1 MSTYLRLTFAIFALA
16 TVLVG
21 APLLIAPGRFLALWN
36 WAPVDAILSRILGA
50 ALLALAG
57 ASLLGAQ
64 ATDRRQTRSLVQI
77 EALFCV
83 LATLGILR
91 HLLAGA
97 SYPLVVW
104 VAAAILGLFAI
115 AWIILAVRE
124 S

>member
-1 MSTYLRLTFAIFALA
+1 MTTFRRLTFAIFALVA
-16 TVLVG
+16 VLVG

-50 ALLALAG
+50 ALLALAW
-57 ASLLGAQ
+57 ASILGTQ
-64 ATDRRQTRSLVQI
+64 ATDRQLTRSLVQI

-91 HLLAGA
+91 HLLGGA
-97 SYPLVVW
+97 SYPPVLW

-115 AWIILAVRE
+115 AWIVLAVRE
-124 S
+124 